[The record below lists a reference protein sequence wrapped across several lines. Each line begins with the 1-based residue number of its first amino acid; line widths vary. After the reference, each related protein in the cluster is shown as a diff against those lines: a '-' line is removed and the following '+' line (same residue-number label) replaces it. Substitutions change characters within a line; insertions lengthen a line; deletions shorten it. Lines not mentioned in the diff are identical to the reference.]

1 MFAWMVDWKTRNFN
15 EIDLLHECWRI
26 CLSGQAINLP
36 VRRTQFHKTQAHV
49 PTTHTVNVRV
59 NKWQNCLYSKS
70 TQKDEDTRAHD
81 KCIQPKCTCKQT
93 RCSMVIFA
101 LLTLP
106 LFFRSFLLIT
116 FSPIHSHAHTHAPS
130 STPCLNIIFLHIA
143 PGLAFFLFEKNLFRS
158 HSLAHFSF
166 FLLLFSSFFLLWQLD
181 IFANGQQIIIVQFAS
196 PSVICIWCCY
206 FCTEKNCCNCVLVCV
221 CIVCLLCLFDPLR
234 SGSAQSAFGL
244 FGFDFGIV
252 MLYLYLFL
260 SSCREYHDRCAK
272 VYALA
277 LIQWVCSH
285 LTNSNCD

>member
-1 MFAWMVDWKTRNFN
+1 M
-15 EIDLLHECWRI
+15 
-26 CLSGQAINLP
+26 
-36 VRRTQFHKTQAHV
+36 
-49 PTTHTVNVRV
+49 
-59 NKWQNCLYSKS
+59 LYGYF
-70 TQKDEDTRAHD
+70 
-81 KCIQPKCTCKQT
+81 
-93 RCSMVIFA
+93 CSSYAPPLFS
-101 LLTLP
+101 

-116 FSPIHSHAHTHAPS
+116 FSSIHSHARTHARTLIHS
-130 STPCLNIIFLHIA
+130 LSKHHLFAHRSWFSIFSFWKKSFSFSFTRSFQFFSTP
-143 PGLAFFLFEKNLFRS
+143 FFL
-158 HSLAHFSF
+158 
-166 FLLLFSSFFLLWQLD
+166 FFLLWQLD

-272 VYALA
+272 VYAFA

-285 LTNSNCD
+285 LNNSNCD